1 VDQPPIT
8 TSLTYLLAQAN
19 RVVTATLERLLAQE
33 GATIEHWRVLEVLS
47 DEQGRSMG
55 ELAQLVLM
63 NHPALTKLMDRMVSR
78 GWAHRAADPADS
90 RKVLVFITDAG
101 LAFAARLRQRA
112 RSITRRSTRATAG
125 QSSSS
130 GSSARSSESTSRTLQ
145 IPPRADRGRTLPL
158 VHASMSMPV
167 ARCCK
172 AS

>member
-1 VDQPPIT
+1 MDQPPIT

-33 GATIEHWRVLEVLS
+33 GAAIEHWRVLEVLS
-47 DEQGRSMG
+47 DEKGRSMG

-101 LAFAARLRQRA
+101 LEFAARLRHRVAEYPDAIDAGDRRA
-112 RSITRRSTRATAG
+112 EQLKRLLG
-125 QSSSS
+125 
-130 GSSARSSESTSRTLQ
+130 TL
-145 IPPRADRGRTLPL
+145 IRD
-158 VHASMSMPV
+158 HE
-167 ARCCK
+167 
-172 AS
+172 

>member
-33 GATIEHWRVLEVLS
+33 GAAIEHWRVLEVLS
-47 DEQGRSMG
+47 DEKGRSMG

-101 LAFAARLRQRA
+101 LEFAARLRHRVAEYHDAIDAGDRRA
-112 RSITRRSTRATAG
+112 EQLKRLLG
-125 QSSSS
+125 
-130 GSSARSSESTSRTLQ
+130 TL
-145 IPPRADRGRTLPL
+145 IRD
-158 VHASMSMPV
+158 HE
-167 ARCCK
+167 
-172 AS
+172 

>member
-19 RVVTATLERLLAQE
+19 RVVTTTLERLLAQE

-101 LAFAARLRQRA
+101 LAFAARLRQRVA
-112 RSITRRSTRATAG
+112 EYHEAIDAGDRRAEQLKRLLG
-125 QSSSS
+125 
-130 GSSARSSESTSRTLQ
+130 TL
-145 IPPRADRGRTLPL
+145 IRE
-158 VHASMSMPV
+158 HE
-167 ARCCK
+167 
-172 AS
+172 

>member
-101 LAFAARLRQRA
+101 LAFAARLRQRVA
-112 RSITRRSTRATAG
+112 EYHEAIDAGDRRAEQLKRLLG
-125 QSSSS
+125 
-130 GSSARSSESTSRTLQ
+130 TL
-145 IPPRADRGRTLPL
+145 IRE
-158 VHASMSMPV
+158 HE
-167 ARCCK
+167 
-172 AS
+172 

>member
-1 VDQPPIT
+1 MDQPPIT

-33 GATIEHWRVLEVLS
+33 GAAIEHWRVLEVLS
-47 DEQGRSMG
+47 DEKGRSMG

-101 LAFAARLRQRA
+101 LEFATRLRHRVAEYHDAIDAGDRRA
-112 RSITRRSTRATAG
+112 EQLKRLLG
-125 QSSSS
+125 
-130 GSSARSSESTSRTLQ
+130 TL
-145 IPPRADRGRTLPL
+145 IRD
-158 VHASMSMPV
+158 HE
-167 ARCCK
+167 
-172 AS
+172 

>member
-19 RVVTATLERLLAQE
+19 RVVTVTLERLLAQE
-33 GATIEHWRVLEVLS
+33 GASIEHWRVLEVLS

-78 GWAHRAADPADS
+78 GWVHRAADPADS

-101 LAFAARLRQRA
+101 LEFAARLRERVAEYHDAIDAGDRRA
-112 RSITRRSTRATAG
+112 EQLKRLLG
-125 QSSSS
+125 
-130 GSSARSSESTSRTLQ
+130 TL
-145 IPPRADRGRTLPL
+145 IRD
-158 VHASMSMPV
+158 HE
-167 ARCCK
+167 
-172 AS
+172 

>member
-1 VDQPPIT
+1 MDQPPIT

-101 LAFAARLRQRA
+101 LAFAARLRQRVA
-112 RSITRRSTRATAG
+112 EYHEAIDAGDRRAEQLKRLLG
-125 QSSSS
+125 
-130 GSSARSSESTSRTLQ
+130 TL
-145 IPPRADRGRTLPL
+145 IRE
-158 VHASMSMPV
+158 HE
-167 ARCCK
+167 
-172 AS
+172 